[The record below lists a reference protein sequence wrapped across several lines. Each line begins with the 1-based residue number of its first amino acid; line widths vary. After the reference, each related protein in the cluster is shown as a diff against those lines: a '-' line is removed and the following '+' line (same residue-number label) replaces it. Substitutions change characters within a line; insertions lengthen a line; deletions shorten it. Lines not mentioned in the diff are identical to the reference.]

1 MQAKKKRKP
10 RPKRF
15 KTGTYVS
22 TKTGQ
27 EIKFRSGWELNF
39 AQYLDN
45 DASVVSYVYEG
56 VIISYITN
64 LRSGRL
70 RKYFPDFLVER
81 ADGTRL
87 LVEIKPKRFMPRA
100 VNKKKWEAAK
110 QWCAEH
116 DAEFL
121 VLTEDELKDM
131 NVI

>member
-1 MQAKKKRKP
+1 MIKKKRLK
-10 RPKRF
+10 PKRY

-27 EIKFRSGWELNF
+27 EIKFRSSWEHSF

-45 DASVVSYVYEG
+45 DPSIATYVYEG

-81 ADGTRL
+81 VDGTKL
-87 LVEIKPKRFMPRA
+87 LIEIKPKRFMPKGI
-100 VNKKKWEAAK
+100 NKKKWEAAK
-110 QWCAEH
+110 QWCSEH
-116 DAEFL
+116 DAEFM
-121 VLTEDELKDM
+121 VLTEEELKQM
-131 NVI
+131 AVI